1 MRFLH
6 LEDEQKELT
15 YEDIFLVPQHS
26 TIHSRM
32 DVDLTP
38 DGHFGMT
45 LPVVVAN
52 MNAVAGKR
60 MAETVTRRGG
70 LVVLPQDHSFERM
83 AETIKYVKARH
94 HTFETP
100 VVLKK
105 EESVQ
110 TALNLISKR
119 SHGAVMIVDEQG
131 KPVGI
136 FTEKDAI
143 DRDRFSR
150 LADVM
155 TTDLITVPSTATPEE
170 IFATLHERRVSIVPV
185 VDADGKLVG
194 VMTKRGALRT
204 KFYRPALNIQEELL
218 TSAAVSIGERLE
230 QTVEQ
235 LLNLGVDILVLDAA
249 HGDNARMIEAIA
261 RVRAMIGPDRPL
273 AAGNIVTEEAALRFM
288 EAGATILKVGVGPG
302 AMCKTRMMTGVGR
315 PQFSAVWRIARL
327 ARTRGVSV
335 WADGGIKYPRDVA
348 LALAAGAQAAMIGTW
363 FAGTYESAAD
373 IRMDE
378 HGRLFK
384 ENFGMAS
391 TRAVTDRTRRLEPF
405 DQTLKQFFDEGTS
418 HSRLYLKPGEESVE
432 DILDQITAGVRSA
445 CTYSGA
451 RNLAEFHERAV
462 VGVQTQAGYQ
472 EGKPVQESWG
482 V

>member
-1 MRFLH
+1 MRFVRAQ
-6 LEDEQKELT
+6 DEQQELT
-15 YEDIFLVPQHS
+15 YEDVFLLPQHS
-26 TIHSRM
+26 IVHSRM

-38 DGHFGMT
+38 AGHFGMT
-45 LPVVVAN
+45 IPVVVAN
-52 MNAVAGKR
+52 MNAVAGRR

-70 LVVLPQDHSFERM
+70 LVVLPQDLSFERM
-83 AETIKYVKARH
+83 EAMVRFVKARH
-94 HTFETP
+94 HVFETP

-119 SHGAVMIVDEQG
+119 SHGAVMIIDDDG

-136 FTEKDAI
+136 FTEKDAV

-155 TTDLITVPSTATPEE
+155 TTDLITVTSMQSPEE
-170 IFATLHERRVSIVPV
+170 IFLTLHERRVSLAPV
-185 VDADGKLVG
+185 VQEHGKLVG
-194 VMTKRGALRT
+194 VMTKRGALRAT
-204 KFYRPALNIQEELL
+204 LYRPAVNVQGELL
-218 TSAAVSIGERLE
+218 SAAAVGIGMKLKE
-230 QTVEQ
+230 TVE
-235 LLNLGVDILVLDAA
+235 LLMRVGVDILVLDAA
-249 HGDNARMIEAIA
+249 HGDTSRMIEAI
-261 RVRAMIGPDRPL
+261 RLVRAMVGPDRPL

-327 ARTRGVSV
+327 ARSQGVHV

-348 LALAAGAQAAMIGTW
+348 LCLAAGAQAAMVGTW

-373 IRMDE
+373 VRIDE

-391 TRAVTDRTRRLEPF
+391 MRAVTDRTRRLEPF
-405 DQTLKQFFDEGTS
+405 NQTMKQFFDEGTS

-432 DILDQITAGVRSA
+432 DILDQITAGIRSA
-445 CTYSGA
+445 CTYAGA
-451 RNLAEFHERAV
+451 RNLAEFYDRAV

-472 EGKPVQESWG
+472 EGKAVCESW
-482 V
+482 

>member
-1 MRFLH
+1 MKFLH
-6 LEDEQKELT
+6 LEDELKELT
-15 YEDIFLVPQHS
+15 YEDVFLMPQS
-26 TIHSRM
+26 SDVHSRM

-38 DGHFGMT
+38 AGGFGMA

-52 MNAVAGKR
+52 MNAVAGRR

-70 LVVLPQDHSFERM
+70 LVVLSQDLSFERIEEM
-83 AETIKYVKARH
+83 VKYVKARH
-94 HTFETP
+94 HVFETP

-119 SHGAVMIVDEQG
+119 SHRAVMIVDEEG
-131 KPVGI
+131 KPAGI
-136 FTEKDAI
+136 FTEKDAD

-155 TTDLITVPSTATPEE
+155 TTDLITVPHTATPVEV
-170 IFATLHERRVSIVPV
+170 FRTLHERHISIVPV
-185 VDADGKLVG
+185 VDEVGRLVG

-204 KFYRPALNIQEELL
+204 KLYRPALNTQDELL
-218 TSAAVSIGERLE
+218 TSVAVSIGAGFEE
-230 QTVEQ
+230 SVEH
-235 LLNLGVDILVLDAA
+235 LMAIGVDILVLDTA
-249 HGDNARMIEAIA
+249 HGDQTRMLKTIA
-261 RVRAMIGPDRPL
+261 RVRQILGPDRPL
-273 AAGNIVTEEAALRFM
+273 AAGNIVTEESAVRFM
-288 EAGATILKVGVGPG
+288 DAGATILKVGLGPG

-327 ARTRGVSV
+327 ARPRGVHV
-335 WADGGIKYPRDVA
+335 WADGGIKYPRDVS
-348 LALAAGAQAAMIGTW
+348 LALAAGAQSAMIGTW

-373 IRMDE
+373 VRIDE

-405 DQTLKQFFDEGTS
+405 DQTLKQFFDEGAS
-418 HSRLYLKPGEESVE
+418 HSRLYLKDGEESVE
-432 DILDQITAGVRSA
+432 DILDKITAGVRSA
-445 CTYSGA
+445 CTYAGA
-451 RNLAEFHERAV
+451 RNLKEFHERAV
-462 VGVQTQAGYQ
+462 VGVQTSGGYD
-472 EGKPVQESWG
+472 EGKPVKESW
-482 V
+482 VV